1 MWEKHGACAVGEDIM
16 DAFDQIDVLSKSAQI
31 YINARNMGF
40 VPDGMSQEQM
50 REMTTAFNLP
60 K

>member
-1 MWEKHGACAVGEDIM
+1 MTAVGEEIM
-16 DAFDQIDVLSKSAQI
+16 DAFDQVDVVSKSAQI
-31 YINARNMGF
+31 YINAKSMGF

-50 REMTTAFNLP
+50 KEMTVAFNLP